1 MILQPPV
8 SSKIKERRWRYVGH
22 VFRRDNQRIT
32 KQAVQWETTEK
43 RIRGRPRETLKRT
56 LIRETELAGFESL
69 KEIEKLTQDKD
80 SWREILQALCD
91 A

>member
-1 MILQPPV
+1 MQPTV

-22 VFRRDNQRIT
+22 VLRRDNQRIT
-32 KQAVQWETTEK
+32 KQAIQWETTGK
-43 RIRGRPRETLKRT
+43 RKRGRPRETLKRT

-69 KEIEKLTQDKD
+69 EEIEKLAQDRD
-80 SWREILQALCD
+80 SWRGILRALCD